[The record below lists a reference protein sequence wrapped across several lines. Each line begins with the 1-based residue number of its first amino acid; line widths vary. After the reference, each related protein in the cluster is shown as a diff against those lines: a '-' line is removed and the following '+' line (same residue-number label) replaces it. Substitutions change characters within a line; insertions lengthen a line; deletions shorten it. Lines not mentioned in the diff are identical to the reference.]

1 MRNTKIRFKYCT
13 EENVDFNVALP
24 KDITMADIIEVL
36 GDEEAT
42 ILNIEEAI
50 ELLDGIIYDVEEGDV
65 NELFSL
71 EEINK
76 NSYN

>member
-13 EENVDFNVALP
+13 EENIDINVKLP

-42 ILNIEEAI
+42 ISNIEEAI
-50 ELLDGIIYDVEEGDV
+50 ELLDGIIFDVEEGDI
-65 NELFSL
+65 NEMFSIV
-71 EEINK
+71 EINK

>member
-1 MRNTKIRFKYCT
+1 MRTTKIRFKYCT
-13 EENVDFNVALP
+13 EENIDFNVKLP
-24 KDITMADIIEVL
+24 KDINMNDIIEVL

-42 ILNIEEAI
+42 VYNIEEAI

-71 EEINK
+71 EEVNK